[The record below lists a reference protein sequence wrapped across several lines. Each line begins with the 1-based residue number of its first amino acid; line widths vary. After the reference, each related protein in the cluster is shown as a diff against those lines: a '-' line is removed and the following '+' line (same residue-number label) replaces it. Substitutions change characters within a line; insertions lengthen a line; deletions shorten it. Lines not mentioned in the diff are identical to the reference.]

1 MLAIHTLEDIHPH
14 SSNYAHAV
22 GIPTGARLLMSNGHM
37 GTRAD
42 GTTPEDV
49 EAQTEVI
56 FDRLEAV
63 LKADDMSLADIA
75 RITTF
80 LTEVDDQEAYK
91 RVRDRVLGDHKPANP
106 ILIVKAL
113 VRPLLK
119 VEIEIIAAKVD

>member
-1 MLAIHTLEDIHPH
+1 MLTTHTLEEIHPH

-22 GIPTGARLLMSNGHM
+22 SIPAGARMLLSNGHM
-37 GTRAD
+37 GTRLD

-56 FDRLEAV
+56 FQRLEAV
-63 LKADDMSLADIA
+63 LKADDMSLTDIA

-80 LTEVDDQEAYK
+80 LSEVDYQEGYK
-91 RVRDRVLGDHKPANP
+91 LIRDRIMGDHKPANP

-119 VEIEIIAAKVD
+119 VEIEIIAAKVE

>member
-1 MLAIHTLEDIHPH
+1 
-14 SSNYAHAV
+14 
-22 GIPTGARLLMSNGHM
+22 
-37 GTRAD
+37 
-42 GTTPEDV
+42 
-49 EAQTEVI
+49 VI

>member
-22 GIPTGARLLMSNGHM
+22 GIPTGARLLLSNGHI
-37 GTRAD
+37 GTRAG

-49 EAQTEVI
+49 ETQTEVI
-56 FDRLEAV
+56 FERLEAV
-63 LKADDMSLADIA
+63 LKADSMSLADIA

-80 LTEVDDQEAYK
+80 LTEVDDQGGYK